1 MHGNANSILKSSALL
16 CIMLLLK
23 KKGDIMIN
31 VTLIGTGGMVPLP
44 GRYLASCHIE
54 YKGKAILID
63 CGEGTQISL
72 HKGKLSLNKIDTIL
86 ITHCHADHVT
96 GLPGL
101 LLTMG
106 NHGRTEPVDIIAPRG
121 STKILNSLLVVCGFL
136 PFEVRIAELHDTKP
150 QEFSKIGLN
159 VTSIPL
165 KHHINCLGY
174 SFELILRPHFQP
186 EKAKTLNI
194 PVRLWRLLHGGEKVV
209 VDDKTFT
216 PDMVLGSAR
225 KPIKISYVTDTR
237 PVKLIDEIV
246 KDSDLFICEGM
257 YGNDEML
264 DGAVAKMHM
273 IFSEAAYIA
282 LNADVKELWLTHFSP
297 SMPNPEEYKEFAE
310 KIFSNTVIGK
320 DLMSKTLSSL

>member
-1 MHGNANSILKSSALL
+1 
-16 CIMLLLK
+16 
-23 KKGDIMIN
+23 MIN

-44 GRYLASCHIE
+44 GRYLASCHID
-54 YKGKAILID
+54 YQGKAILID

-72 HKGKLSLNKIDTIL
+72 HKGKISLNKIDTIL

-106 NHGRTEPVDIIAPRG
+106 NHGRTNHIDIIAPRG
-121 STKILNSLLVVCGFL
+121 STKILNSLLMVCGFL

-150 QEFSKIGLN
+150 QKFSKIGLN
-159 VTSIPL
+159 ITSIPL

-186 EKAKTLNI
+186 EKAKKLNI
-194 PVRLWRLLHGGEKVV
+194 PVKLWRLLHGGDEVV
-209 VDDKTFT
+209 VDDRTIT
-216 PDMVLGSAR
+216 PDMVLGSPR

-237 PVKLIDEIV
+237 PVKLIDEII

-257 YGNDEML
+257 YGNDEMFE
-264 DGAVAKMHM
+264 GAVAKMHM
-273 IFSEAAYIA
+273 IFSEAANIS
-282 LNADVKELWLTHFSP
+282 LNANVKELWLTHFSP
-297 SMPNPEEYKEFAE
+297 SMPNPEEYIKFAE
-310 KIFSNTVIGK
+310 NIFPNTVIGK
-320 DLMSKTLSSL
+320 DLMSKTLSSP

>member
-1 MHGNANSILKSSALL
+1 
-16 CIMLLLK
+16 
-23 KKGDIMIN
+23 MIN

-44 GRYLASCHIE
+44 GRYLASCHID
-54 YKGKAILID
+54 YQGKAILID

-72 HKGKLSLNKIDTIL
+72 HKGKISLNKIDTIL

-106 NHGRTEPVDIIAPRG
+106 NHGRTNHIDIIAPRG
-121 STKILNSLLVVCGFL
+121 STKILNSLLMVCGFL

-150 QEFSKIGLN
+150 QKFSKIGLN
-159 VTSIPL
+159 ITSIPL

-186 EKAKTLNI
+186 EKAKKLNI
-194 PVRLWRLLHGGEKVV
+194 PVKLWRLLHGGDEVV
-209 VDDKTFT
+209 VDDRTIT
-216 PDMVLGSAR
+216 PDMVLGSPR

-257 YGNDEML
+257 YGNDEMFE
-264 DGAVAKMHM
+264 GAVAKMHM
-273 IFSEAAYIA
+273 IFSEAANIS
-282 LNADVKELWLTHFSP
+282 LNANVNELWLTHFSP
-297 SMPNPEEYKEFAE
+297 SMPNPEEYIKFAE
-310 KIFSNTVIGK
+310 NIFPNTVIGK
-320 DLMSKTLSSL
+320 DLMSKTLSSP

>member
-1 MHGNANSILKSSALL
+1 
-16 CIMLLLK
+16 
-23 KKGDIMIN
+23 MIN

-44 GRYLASCHIE
+44 SRYLASCHIE
-54 YKGKAILID
+54 CKGKSILID

-72 HKGKLSLNKIDTIL
+72 HKGKISLNKIDTIL

-106 NHGRTEPVDIIAPRG
+106 NHSRTEPLYIIAPRG

-136 PFEVRIAELHDTKP
+136 PFEVRIAELHDTKS
-150 QEFSKIGLN
+150 QEFSRIGLN
-159 VTSIPL
+159 IRSIPL

-174 SFELILRPHFQP
+174 SFELRLKARFQP
-186 EKAKTLNI
+186 EKAKKLNI
-194 PVRLWRLLHGGEKVV
+194 PVNLWRQLHEGQEVLVEGR
-209 VDDKTFT
+209 TIT
-216 PDMVLGSAR
+216 SNMVLGSPR
-225 KPIKISYVTDTR
+225 KSIKVSYVTDTR

-264 DGAVAKMHM
+264 EGAVAKMHM

-282 LNADVKELWLTHFSP
+282 LNAKVKELWLTHFSP
-297 SMPNPEEYKEFAE
+297 SMPNPEEYRKFAT
-310 KIFSNTVIGK
+310 KIFPDTHIGS
-320 DLMSKTLSSL
+320 DLMSKTLKSL